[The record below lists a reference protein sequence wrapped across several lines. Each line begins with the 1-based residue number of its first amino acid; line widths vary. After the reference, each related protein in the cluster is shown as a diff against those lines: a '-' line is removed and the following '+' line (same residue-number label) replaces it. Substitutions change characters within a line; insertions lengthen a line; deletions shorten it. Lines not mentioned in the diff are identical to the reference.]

1 MDRIADAKSLL
12 KIDIVIP
19 VCNEVQVIDLVIEQW
34 LAQLESLHPNS
45 RIIVED
51 ANSIDGTVEKL
62 KKWSEKENI
71 AVHFRSDR
79 DGFSKALLRLFSLS
93 ENDWVFVADS
103 DGQYVVTDFEHF
115 VTRAIDGTH
124 FIKGVKVNRR
134 DGFLRRGFSFVF
146 NRYISII
153 LNVPPYDYNSSHY
166 LISRNLLDRVLLF
179 GPTFRSQVNVEVAL
193 RALLS
198 NAKFQIVYV
207 KHNRRNHGI
216 SRENAPRKF
225 LINGFITMRDVWNLK
240 TNF

>member
-12 KIDIVIP
+12 KIDVVIP
-19 VCNEVQVIDLVIEQW
+19 VCNESQVIDLVIEQW
-34 LAQLESLHPNS
+34 LNQIKSLHPDS

-51 ANSIDGTVEKL
+51 ANSSDGTVDL
-62 KKWSEKENI
+62 LRKWNMHKNVS
-71 AVHFRSDR
+71 VHFRSDR
-79 DGFSKALLRLFSLS
+79 DGFSKALLRLFKVSQ
-93 ENDWVFVADS
+93 NDWVFVADS

-115 VTRAIDGTH
+115 INRAIEGAQ

-134 DGFLRRGFSFVF
+134 DGFLRRAFSFVF

-166 LISRNLLDRVLLF
+166 LISRNLLDHVLLT
-179 GPTFRSQVNVEVAL
+179 GPKFRSQVNVEVAL

-198 NAKFQIVYV
+198 NAKFQVVYV
-207 KHNRRNHGI
+207 KHNKRVHGI

-225 LINGFITMRDVWNLK
+225 LSNGFITMRDVWILK

>member
-12 KIDIVIP
+12 KIDVVIP
-19 VCNEVQVIDLVIEQW
+19 VCNESQVIDLVIEQW
-34 LAQLESLHPNS
+34 LNQIKSLHPDS

-51 ANSIDGTVEKL
+51 AKSSDGTVDL
-62 KKWSEKENI
+62 LRKWNMHKNVS
-71 AVHFRSDR
+71 VHFRSDR
-79 DGFSKALLRLFSLS
+79 DGFSKALLRLFKVSQ
-93 ENDWVFVADS
+93 NDWVFVADS

-115 VTRAIDGTH
+115 INRAIEGAQ

-134 DGFLRRGFSFVF
+134 DGFLRRAFSFVF

-166 LISRNLLDRVLLF
+166 LISRNLLDHVLLT
-179 GPTFRSQVNVEVAL
+179 GPKFRSQVNVEVAL

-198 NAKFQIVYV
+198 NAKFQVVYV
-207 KHNRRNHGI
+207 KHNKRVHGI

-225 LINGFITMRDVWNLK
+225 LSNGFITMRDVWILK

>member
-1 MDRIADAKSLL
+1 VDRIADAKSLL
-12 KIDIVIP
+12 KIDVVIP

-51 ANSIDGTVEKL
+51 ANSNDGTVEKL

-71 AVHFRSDR
+71 SVHFRPDR
-79 DGFSKALLRLFSLS
+79 DGFSKALLRLFSIS
-93 ENDWVFVADS
+93 KNDWVFVADS

-115 VTRAIDGTH
+115 VARAIDGAH

-198 NAKFQIVYV
+198 NSRFQIIYV
-207 KHNRRNHGI
+207 KHNKRIHGI